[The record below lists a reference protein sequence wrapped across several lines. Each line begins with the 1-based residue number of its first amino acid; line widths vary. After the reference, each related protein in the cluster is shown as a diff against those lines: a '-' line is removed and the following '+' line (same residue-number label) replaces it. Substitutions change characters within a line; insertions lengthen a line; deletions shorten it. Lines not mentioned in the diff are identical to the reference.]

1 MAAAVAPE
9 LDVAQPA
16 PTRKPSKL
24 ALRRGLTDQ
33 GTGQLR
39 AHGPVQFEDESQRAG
54 RPFQRVALVFTLR
67 VKTRAT
73 ALYTLKTKPMRS
85 KD

>member
-39 AHGPVQFEDESQRAG
+39 AHGPVQFEDESQRV
-54 RPFQRVALVFTLR
+54 RR

>member
-16 PTRKPSKL
+16 PTKPSKL

-39 AHGPVQFEDESQRAG
+39 AHGPVQLEGESQRV
-54 RPFQRVALVFTLR
+54 RR

-73 ALYTLKTKPMRS
+73 ALYTLKTKPVRS

>member
-9 LDVAQPA
+9 LDVAQPE

-39 AHGPVQFEDESQRAG
+39 AHGPVQLEGESQRVG
-54 RPFQRVALVFTLR
+54 R
-67 VKTRAT
+67 VKTKAT

>member
-39 AHGPVQFEDESQRAG
+39 AHGPVQLEGESQRV
-54 RPFQRVALVFTLR
+54 RR